1 MKEIYELNLQ
11 EIERKNESIKKYEWE
26 REELMR
32 RINRLDSIIDRKKRI
47 VTKKEIENKFMIKHG
62 LVQGKQENE
71 TY

>member
-62 LVQGKQENE
+62 LV
-71 TY
+71 

>member
-26 REELMR
+26 RERLMA

-47 VTKKEIENKFMIKHG
+47 LTKKEIENRFMIEHD
-62 LVQGKQENE
+62 LV
-71 TY
+71 

>member
-26 REELMR
+26 KEELMR

-47 VTKKEIENKFMIKHG
+47 VTKKETENKFMIKHG
-62 LVQGKQENE
+62 LV
-71 TY
+71 